1 MILHCTK
8 KLYAKLPESV
18 KEAEPATSAISTQ
31 ARWLNWHVNHV
42 TIQRRQC
49 IIAVHDTTRFAL
61 FIPCLT
67 KKDFANLDE
76 QFNDVLINTLLKS
89 DIPPELVNVAATNY
103 QPLTFDTICNR
114 SVQGTMNQVAQDIDY
129 GLYYNRAS
137 VADICAYRY
146 SADLSQRLCGVKGQK
161 DYIRPDKE
169 MAKLLLELSTK
180 IAFRA
185 ASTSLH

>member
-31 ARWLNWHVNHV
+31 AHWLNWHANLV

-49 IIAVHDTTRFAL
+49 IIAVHDSTRLTL

-67 KKDFANLDE
+67 KKDFSNLDE

-89 DIPPELVNVAATNY
+89 DISPELVNVAATSY
-103 QPLTFDTICNR
+103 QPLTFDAICNR

-137 VADICAYRY
+137 VADICAYRC

-169 MAKLLLELSTK
+169 MAKLLLKLSTK
-180 IAFRA
+180 IAVRA

>member
-1 MILHCTK
+1 MLHCTK

-18 KEAEPATSAISTQ
+18 KEAELATSAIGTQ
-31 ARWLNWHVNHV
+31 AHWLNWHANIV
-42 TIQRRQC
+42 TIQSRQC
-49 IIAVHDTTRFAL
+49 IIAVHDTTRFTL

-76 QFNDVLINTLLKS
+76 QFNGVLINTLLKS

-103 QPLTFDTICNR
+103 QPLTFDSICNR
-114 SVQGTMNQVAQDIDY
+114 SVQGTMNQVTQDIDY
-129 GLYYNRAS
+129 GFYYNRES
-137 VADICAYRY
+137 VADICAYRH

-169 MAKLLLELSTK
+169 MAKLLLKLSTK
-180 IAFRA
+180 IAVRA